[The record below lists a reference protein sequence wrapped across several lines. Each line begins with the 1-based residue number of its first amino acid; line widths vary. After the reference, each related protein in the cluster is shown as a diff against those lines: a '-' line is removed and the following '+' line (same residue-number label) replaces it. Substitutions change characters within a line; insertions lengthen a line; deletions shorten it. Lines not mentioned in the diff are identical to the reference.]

1 MKAFHE
7 DAKQKL
13 CQRLSGVVQPEQIL
27 VNEKMSAHTTF
38 RVGGEA
44 DIFVE
49 IKTSADLENVL
60 AVLRSEGF
68 SKLNEDFYLLG
79 KGSNVLVSDRG
90 IRGVVL
96 HLTRE
101 YGDIHIAENGTTLV
115 CEAGAALAAI
125 AHKAYEYGLT
135 GFEFAAGIPGSLG
148 GAIVMNAGAYDG
160 EMRQVVKSVR
170 LMAPDGT
177 TVEKSA
183 EEMHFSYRHSILKE
197 ESLIVL
203 NVTIALASGSQQEIR
218 ARMEDLAARRRSKQP
233 LEYPSAG
240 STFKRPAGYFA
251 AKLIEDAGLRGFS
264 IGGAQVSEKHCGF
277 VINKGNAT
285 AADIYALIREVQ
297 KRVKASSQV
306 TIEPEVILLGFDA
319 SFPQDDLG

>member
-1 MKAFHE
+1 MKEFRE
-7 DAKQKL
+7 ESKQKL
-13 CQRLSGVVQPEQIL
+13 YQRLSGILKPEQIL

-49 IKTSADLENVL
+49 IKSAAELGKVL

-68 SKLNEDFYLLG
+68 SVLNRDFYLLG
-79 KGSNVLVSDRG
+79 NGSNVLVSDSG

-96 HLTRE
+96 HLSKE
-101 YGDIHIAENGTTLV
+101 YGNIALDETDSTVLV

-125 AHKAYEYGLT
+125 AHKACECGLT
-135 GFEFAAGIPGSLG
+135 GFEFAAGIPGTLG

-170 LMAPDGT
+170 MMAPDGSI
-177 TVEKSA
+177 VEKSA

-197 ESLIVL
+197 EPLIVL
-203 NVTIALASGSQQEIR
+203 DVTIALTPGSPQEIR
-218 ARMEDLAARRRSKQP
+218 AKMEDLASRRRDKQP

-240 STFKRPAGYFA
+240 STFKRPAGYLA
-251 AKLIEDAGLRGFS
+251 AKLIDDAGLRGFS
-264 IGGAQVSEKHCGF
+264 VGGAQVSWKHCGF
-277 VINKGNAT
+277 VVNKGDAT
-285 AADIYALIREVQ
+285 ASDIYTLIMEVQ
-297 KRVKASSQV
+297 KRVKTAMQV
-306 TIEPEVILLGFDA
+306 TIEPEVILLGFDEA
-319 SFPQDDLG
+319 VYSR